1 MTILP
6 VALQMVVFLDEV
18 WSYVR
23 WLFLQKKTQN
33 RKNQTNKE
41 HYSTGKK
48 LSLDMI
54 IPREKIGSYED
65 TKNLS
70 ICLEIQS
77 STPMA

>member
-1 MTILP
+1 MKYDIMF
-6 VALQMVVFLDEV
+6 VDYFL
-18 WSYVR
+18 
-23 WLFLQKKTQN
+23 KKNT
-33 RKNQTNKE
+33 KSKKSNKE

-54 IPREKIGSYED
+54 IPREKKGSYED

>member
-1 MTILP
+1 MKYDLMF
-6 VALQMVVFLDEV
+6 VDYF
-18 WSYVR
+18 Y
-23 WLFLQKKTQN
+23 KKKHKIE
-33 RKNQTNKE
+33 KNQTNKE

-54 IPREKIGSYED
+54 IPREKKGSYED

-77 STPMA
+77 STSMA

>member
-1 MTILP
+1 MKYDLMF
-6 VALQMVVFLDEV
+6 VDYF
-18 WSYVR
+18 Y
-23 WLFLQKKTQN
+23 KKKN
-33 RKNQTNKE
+33 KIEKNQTNKE

-54 IPREKIGSYED
+54 IPREKKGSYED